1 MLYLQTGGKKL
12 YLSQDVLPTII
23 VIIFLKTLERV
34 VGWHLACMPENS
46 LSTFPTQFVYKEGA
60 STEAALHS
68 LVRQLESNVFSKRSA
83 LALFLDIEGAFS
95 NMAFPSIELVLR
107 ERERDRTAGLQMD
120 PIYAQEPTCDRVAWR
135 H

>member
-1 MLYLQTGGKKL
+1 MLYPQTWEKKL
-12 YLSQDVLPTII
+12 YLSQVFSPIII
-23 VIIFLKTLERV
+23 VIIFSKHI
-34 VGWHLACMPENS
+34 GDGSGACMPENP

-68 LVRQLESNVFSKRSA
+68 LVRQLESNVFSKKSA

-95 NMAFPSIELVLR
+95 NMDFPSIELVLR